1 MTILP
6 HAVLSNIK
14 KAYVHGYNSRESIR
28 LQDQAST
35 LADLLHSD
43 PSFPAG
49 SRVLEAGCGIGSQ
62 TAMLARNSK
71 GAEIIAIDLAEASL
85 AEALNNIE
93 PHLLKRVFPGAVET
107 H

>member
-1 MTILP
+1 M
-6 HAVLSNIK
+6 K

-43 PSFPAG
+43 SSFPAG
-49 SRVLEAGCGIGSQ
+49 SRVLEAGCGVGSQ
-62 TAMLARNSK
+62 TSMLARNSK
-71 GAEIIAIDLAEASL
+71 GAEIIAIDVSEASL

-93 PHLLKRVFPGAVET
+93 PHHLKRVFSGAVET